1 MKDTVFVAQAS
12 RLLRA
17 TLQARRLRYFQA
29 LALAM
34 LALVAS
40 ARDFAVADFGATP
53 NDTTLDTVAIQR
65 ALDAAGAA
73 GGGRVVLS
81 GGVFRSGALFLR
93 QGVEFH
99 VAAGA
104 TLLGS
109 NKIEDYPRAPTRV
122 EGKRQA
128 WRVAL
133 LNATNLTGVRLTG
146 AGVVDG
152 NGILFWAAFWQ
163 RRKENPN
170 CTNLEVE
177 RPRMMFLDSCRD
189 VRIEGLT
196 FRDSGFWNL
205 HLYRCGDVVIDG
217 VTIKAP
223 DSGSIRAPSSDGIDL
238 DSCRDVVVRR
248 TSISVG
254 DDCIALKGTKG
265 PHADQDAD
273 SPPVENILIEDC
285 TFGEGAGLLT
295 CGSEA
300 TLVRNVTVRRCKL
313 TAPNNVLSLK
323 LRPDTPQRYEDILV
337 EDIELAV
344 PNGGRILK
352 VQPWSQFFDLQGEAP
367 PRSQIKNVT
376 VRNVRGTI
384 GSVGTLIAHRTAT
397 IDGFVL
403 ENIDVKATDAKLA
416 VGKDVGLTAR
426 DVKVNGAPLESVRK

>member
-1 MKDTVFVAQAS
+1 MKSSLWKFAGG
-12 RLLRA
+12 
-17 TLQARRLRYFQA
+17 A
-29 LALAM
+29 LALAS
-34 LALVAS
+34 ALVAS
-40 ARDFAVADFGATP
+40 ARDFNVTDFGATP
-53 NDTTLDTVAIQR
+53 NDATLDTPAIQR
-65 ALDAAGAA
+65 AIDEAGAA
-73 GGGRVVLS
+73 GGGRVVLA
-81 GGVFRSGALFLR
+81 GGAFRSGALFLR
-93 QGVEFH
+93 QGVELH

-109 NKIEDYPRAPTRV
+109 NQIADYPRAPTRI
-122 EGKRQA
+122 EGKRQE

-133 LNATNLTGVRLTG
+133 LNATNLTGVRITG

-163 RRKENPN
+163 RRKESPN

-205 HLYRCGDVVIDG
+205 HLYRCSDVTIDG

-265 PHADQDAD
+265 PHADKDAE
-273 SPPVENILIEDC
+273 SPPVENILVEDC
-285 TFGEGAGLLT
+285 TFGEGAGVVT

-300 TLVRNVTVRRCKL
+300 TVVRNVTLRRCKL
-313 TAPNNVLSLK
+313 TSGNNVLSLK
-323 LRPDTPQRYEDILV
+323 LRPDTPQLYENIVV
-337 EDIELAV
+337 EDIDVQVA
-344 PNGGRILK
+344 NTGRILK

-367 PRSQIKNVT
+367 PRSQIRNVT

-384 GSVGTLIAHRTAT
+384 GSIGMLLTHDTAT
-397 IDGFVL
+397 IEGFVL
-403 ENIDVKATDAKLA
+403 ENINVKATDAKLM
-416 VGKDVGLTAR
+416 VGRNVDLTVR
-426 DVKVNGAPLESVRK
+426 EVKVNGAPLERIVK

>member
-1 MKDTVFVAQAS
+1 MALLATVSVA
-12 RLLRA
+12 
-17 TLQARRLRYFQA
+17 
-29 LALAM
+29 
-34 LALVAS
+34 
-40 ARDFAVADFGATP
+40 ARDFAVTDFGAVA
-53 NDTTLDTVAIQR
+53 NDAVLDTAAIQR
-65 ALDAAGAA
+65 AIDEATAA
-73 GGGRVVLS
+73 GGGRVVLA

-99 VAAGA
+99 VAAGT

-109 NKIEDYPRAPTRV
+109 NRIEDYPRAPTRI
-122 EGKRQA
+122 EGKRQE

-133 LNATNLTGVRLTG
+133 LNAANLTGVRITG

-163 RRKENPN
+163 RRKENPK

-205 HLYRCGDVVIDG
+205 HLYRCRDVAIEG

-248 TSISVG
+248 TAISVG

-285 TFGEGAGLLT
+285 TFGEGHGVLT

-300 TLVRNVTVRRCKL
+300 TLVRNVTVRRC
-313 TAPNNVLSLK
+313 TVTGANNLLSLK
-323 LRPDTPQRYEDILV
+323 LRRDTPQRYEDIVV
-337 EDIELAV
+337 EDIELNVAA
-344 PNGGRILK
+344 GGRLLK
-352 VQPWSQFFDLQGEAP
+352 VQPWAQFFDLGGEP
-367 PRSQIKNVT
+367 QPRVSVKNVT

-384 GSVGTLIAHRTAT
+384 GGVGTLVTHETAT
-397 IDGFVL
+397 IEGFTL
-403 ENIDVKATDAKLA
+403 ENIELTVADAKLVA
-416 VGKDVGLTAR
+416 TDGVGLT
-426 DVKVNGAPLESVRK
+426 VKNVAVNGTVLERVAR

>member
-1 MKDTVFVAQAS
+1 MKNP
-12 RLLRA
+12 LLK
-17 TLQARRLRYFQA
+17 LPV
-29 LALAM
+29 LALL
-34 LALVAS
+34 LATAS
-40 ARDFAVADFGATP
+40 VGARDFAVTEFGAIA
-53 NDTTLDTVAIQR
+53 NDATLDTAAIQR
-65 ALDAAGAA
+65 AIDEAGAV
-73 GGGRVVLS
+73 GGGRVVIA

-93 QGVEFH
+93 QGVELH

-104 TLLGS
+104 SLLGS
-109 NKIEDYPRAPTRV
+109 NQIADYPRAPTRV
-122 EGKRQA
+122 EGRRQE

-133 LNATNLTGVRLTG
+133 LNATNLTGVRITG

-163 RRKENPN
+163 RRKENPK

-177 RPRMMFLDSCRD
+177 RPRMMFLDSCHD

-205 HLYRCGDVVIDG
+205 HLYRCSDVTIDG

-238 DSCRDVVVRR
+238 DSCRDVAVRR
-248 TSISVG
+248 THISVG

-285 TFGEGAGLLT
+285 TFGEGAGVVT

-300 TLVRNVTVRRCKL
+300 TLVRHVTVRRCKL
-313 TAPNNVLSLK
+313 TGPNNVLSLK

-337 EDIELAV
+337 EDIEVNV
-344 PNGGRILK
+344 PNGGRLLK
-352 VQPWSQFFDLQGEAP
+352 VQPWSQFFDLQGQPP
-367 PRSQIKNVT
+367 PRSHIRNVT

-384 GSVGTLIAHRTAT
+384 GSIGTLLTHDTAT
-397 IDGFVL
+397 IDAFTL
-403 ENIDVKATDAKLA
+403 EAIDLKATDAKLT
-416 VGKDVGLTAR
+416 VGKDVGLAVRAVT
-426 DVKVNGAPLESVRK
+426 VNGAPLESVVK

>member
-1 MKDTVFVAQAS
+1 MKLRFIRKLAALAVAFVAS
-12 RLLRA
+12 
-17 TLQARRLRYFQA
+17 
-29 LALAM
+29 
-34 LALVAS
+34 AS
-40 ARDFAVADFGATP
+40 ARDFTVTDFGATA
-53 NDTTLDTVAIQR
+53 NDATLDTAAIQQ
-65 ALDAAGAA
+65 AIDEAGTV
-73 GGGRVVLS
+73 GGGRVVIA

-93 QGVEFH
+93 QGVELH

-122 EGKRQA
+122 EGKRQE

-133 LNATNLTGVRLTG
+133 LNATNLTGVRFTG

-177 RPRMMFLDSCRD
+177 RPRIMFLDSCRD

-205 HLYRCGDVVIDG
+205 HLYRCSDVTIDG

-238 DSCRDVVVRR
+238 DSCRDVVVRC

-265 PHADQDAD
+265 PHADKDTE
-273 SPPVENILIEDC
+273 SPPVENILVEDC
-285 TFGEGAGLLT
+285 TFGEGAGVVT

-300 TLVRNVTVRRCKL
+300 TIVRNVTLRRCKL
-313 TAPNNVLSLK
+313 TAGNNVLSLK
-323 LRPDTPQRYEDILV
+323 LRPDTPQLYENILV
-337 EDIELAV
+337 EEIEVRV
-344 PNGGRILK
+344 PHTGRILK
-352 VQPWSQFFDLQGEAP
+352 VQPWSQFFDLHGEAP

-376 VRNVRGTI
+376 VRNVRGSI
-384 GSVGTLIAHRTAT
+384 GSIGTLLTHETAT
-397 IDGFVL
+397 IEGFVL
-403 ENIDVKATDAKLA
+403 EAIDVKAADAKLV
-416 VGKDVGLTAR
+416 VGKNVDLTVR
-426 DVKVNGAPLESVRK
+426 DVTVNGAPLESVRK

>member
-1 MKDTVFVAQAS
+1 MNLSIVRKLAALAVVFVS
-12 RLLRA
+12 
-17 TLQARRLRYFQA
+17 AR
-29 LALAM
+29 
-34 LALVAS
+34 
-40 ARDFAVADFGATP
+40 ARDFAVTDFGATP
-53 NDTTLDTVAIQR
+53 NDATLDTPAIQR
-65 ALDAAGAA
+65 ALDEAAAA
-73 GGGRVVLS
+73 GGGRVVLA
-81 GGVFRSGALFLR
+81 GGTFRSGALFLR
-93 QGVEFH
+93 PGVEFH

-109 NKIEDYPRAPTRV
+109 NRIDDYPRALTRI
-122 EGKRQA
+122 EGKRQE

-133 LNATNLTGVRLTG
+133 LNGVDLSGVRLSG

-163 RRKENPN
+163 RRKENPH

-177 RPRMMFLDSCRD
+177 RPRLLFLDSCRD

-205 HLYRCGDVVIDG
+205 HLYRCRDVVIDG

-223 DSGSIRAPSSDGIDL
+223 DSGAIRGPSTDGIDL
-238 DSCRDVVVRR
+238 DSCRDIVVRR

-265 PHADQDAD
+265 PHADQDSE

-285 TFGEGAGLLT
+285 TFGDGAGVVT

-300 TLVRNVTVRRCKL
+300 TVVRNVTLRRCKL
-313 TAPNNVLSLK
+313 TSGNNVLSLK
-323 LRPDTPQRYEDILV
+323 LRPDTPQLYENLVV
-337 EDIELAV
+337 EDIDVQVA
-344 PNGGRILK
+344 NTGRILK

-367 PRSQIKNVT
+367 PRSQIRNVT

-384 GSVGTLIAHRTAT
+384 GSIGTLLTHDTAT
-397 IDGFVL
+397 IEGFVL
-403 ENIDVKATDAKLA
+403 QNIDVRATDAKLV
-416 VGKDVGLTAR
+416 VGKNVDLTVR
-426 DVKVNGAPLESVRK
+426 EVTVNGAALERVVK

>member
-1 MKDTVFVAQAS
+1 MKNTG
-12 RLLRA
+12 LK
-17 TLQARRLRYFQA
+17 
-29 LALAM
+29 LAAAM
-34 LALVAS
+34 LLLATVSAP
-40 ARDFAVADFGATP
+40 ARDFAVTDFGAIA
-53 NDTTLDTVAIQR
+53 NDALLDTAAIQR
-65 ALDAAGAA
+65 AIDAAGAA

-81 GGVFRSGALFLR
+81 GGTFRSGALFLR

-99 VAAGA
+99 VAAE
-104 TLLGS
+104 TMLIGS
-109 NKIEDYPRAPTRV
+109 NQIEDYPRAPTRV
-122 EGKRQA
+122 EGKRQE

-133 LNATNLTGVRLTG
+133 LNATNLTGVRFTG
-146 AGVVDG
+146 SGVIDG
-152 NGILFWAAFWQ
+152 NGVPFWAAFWQ
-163 RRKENPN
+163 RRKENPK

-205 HLYRCGDVVIDG
+205 HLYRCRDVVIDG

-223 DSGSIRAPSSDGIDL
+223 DSGPIRGPSTDGIDL

-285 TFGEGAGLLT
+285 TFGDGAGVVT

-300 TLVRNVTVRRCKL
+300 TLVRNVTLRRCKL
-313 TAPNNVLSLK
+313 TSGNNVLSLK

-337 EDIELAV
+337 EDIEV
-344 PNGGRILK
+344 NVVGTGRILK
-352 VQPWSQFFDLQGEAP
+352 VQPWSQFFDLAGQP
-367 PRSQIKNVT
+367 PPHSRIKNVT

-384 GSVGTLIAHRTAT
+384 GSIGTLLTHDTAT
-397 IDGFVL
+397 IKGFTL
-403 ENIDVKATDAKLA
+403 ENIDVKAADAKLA
-416 VGKDVGLTAR
+416 VGKNVELTVR
-426 DVKVNGAPLESVRK
+426 NVTVNGAPLERIVK

>member
-1 MKDTVFVAQAS
+1 MKNAFLKSTAA
-12 RLLRA
+12 
-17 TLQARRLRYFQA
+17 A
-29 LALAM
+29 LM
-34 LALVAS
+34 LAAVSAI
-40 ARDFAVADFGATP
+40 ARDFAVVDFGATP
-53 NDTTLDTVAIQR
+53 NDATLDTAAIQR
-65 ALDAAGAA
+65 AIDEAGAT
-73 GGGRVVLS
+73 GGGRVVVA
-81 GGVFRSGALFLR
+81 GGTFRSGALFLR

-99 VAAGA
+99 VAADA

-109 NKIEDYPRAPTRV
+109 SEIADYPRAPTRV
-122 EGKRQA
+122 EGRRQE

-133 LNATNLTGVRLTG
+133 LNAANLSGVRFTG
-146 AGVVDG
+146 TGVVDG
-152 NGILFWAAFWQ
+152 NGIPFWAAFWQ
-163 RRKENPN
+163 RRKENPR

-205 HLYRCGDVVIDG
+205 HLYRCRDVVIDG

-223 DSGSIRAPSSDGIDL
+223 DSGPIRGPSTDGIDL
-238 DSCRDVVVRR
+238 DSCRDVTVRR

-285 TFGEGAGLLT
+285 TFGDGAGVVT

-313 TAPNNVLSLK
+313 TSGNNVLSLK

-337 EDIELAV
+337 EDIEVNV
-344 PNGGRILK
+344 PSAGRILK
-352 VQPWSQFFDLQGEAP
+352 VQPWSQFFDLAGQPAP
-367 PRSQIKNVT
+367 HSRIKNVT

-384 GSVGTLIAHRTAT
+384 GSIGTLLTHDTAT
-397 IDGFVL
+397 IEGFTL
-403 ENIDVKATDAKLA
+403 ENIDVKAADAKLM
-416 VGKDVGLTAR
+416 VGKNVDLTVR
-426 DVKVNGAPLESVRK
+426 DVRVNGAPLERIVK

>member
-1 MKDTVFVAQAS
+1 MKNAFLKIAGAA
-12 RLLRA
+12 LLLGSVSA
-17 TLQARRLRYFQA
+17 A
-29 LALAM
+29 
-34 LALVAS
+34 
-40 ARDFAVADFGATP
+40 ARDFAVTDFGAMP
-53 NDTTLDTVAIQR
+53 NDAGLDTAAIQR
-65 ALDAAGAA
+65 AIDEAAAA
-73 GGGRVVLS
+73 GGGRVVVS
-81 GGVFRSGALFLR
+81 GGTFRSGALFLR

-109 NKIEDYPRAPTRV
+109 NRIEDYPRAPTRV
-122 EGKRQA
+122 EGRRQE

-133 LNATNLTGVRLTG
+133 LNAANLTGVRVTG

-163 RRKENPN
+163 RRKENPK

-177 RPRMMFLDSCRD
+177 RPRLMFLDSCRD

-205 HLYRCGDVVIDG
+205 HLYRCREVLIDG

-223 DSGSIRAPSSDGIDL
+223 DSGPIRGPSTDGIDL

-285 TFGEGAGLLT
+285 TFGDGAGLVT

-313 TAPNNVLSLK
+313 TGPNNVLSLK

-337 EDIELAV
+337 EDIEVAV

-352 VQPWSQFFDLQGEAP
+352 VQPWSQFFDLAGEAP
-367 PRSQIKNVT
+367 PRSHIKNVT

-384 GSVGTLIAHRTAT
+384 GSIGTLLTHDTAT
-397 IDGFVL
+397 IEGFTL
-403 ENIDVKATDAKLA
+403 ENIDVKAADAKLV
-416 VGKDVGLTAR
+416 VGKNVDLTVR
-426 DVKVNGAPLESVRK
+426 DATVNGAPLERSVK